1 MGVALSSP
9 VDTQLQSKSNKQRQK
24 KNEELWSDINFNSTD
39 AFLTIINGVVPSDA
53 KKVKNRK
60 KTVKVSRDQSV
71 DIEIPAVVWD
81 SKHNLGYVF
90 IFEDG
95 TVMSVAEY
103 ESHLK
108 SLGMTGFNSDTID
121 NKNADGVNY
130 EMYACINS
138 TNLLN
143 ASIEWT
149 MAIGD
154 LQKCERQLSERR
166 HVIIQSLSLSDSN
179 ADVREVLKRDTE
191 IRKLLKQKVT
201 ITKRKDLHERKVNM
215 FFNEIEDIKLM
226 KDQISYLRD
235 YKKLNAE
242 RKPMIEWH
250 KKQLAEIDVEEAERI
265 VKETH
270 LLRDYAGD
278 IIDKVNSQEEFYD
291 DFNLDDALD
300 EFLAEEDPSLQ
311 ESNAAVEALVAE
323 ELARKELASKFPKT
337 PSKLGK
343 TSSSRV
349 AVAEGGGEDSSSK
362 LNQYPEEQT
371 IVEDADYS
379 SGEEKNP

>member
-1 MGVALSSP
+1 MGLTLSSP
-9 VDTQLQSKSNKQRQK
+9 VDTQLQGKGGNRRREK

-39 AFLTIINGVVPSDA
+39 AFLTVINGVVPSDA
-53 KKVKNRK
+53 KKIKNRK
-60 KTVKVSRDQSV
+60 KTVNVGRDQSLE
-71 DIEIPAVVWD
+71 IEIPAVVWD

-95 TVMSVAEY
+95 TVMTVAEY
-103 ESHLK
+103 ETHLK

-143 ASIEWT
+143 ASTEWT

-154 LQKCERQLSERR
+154 MQKCERQLSERR
-166 HVIIQSLSLSDSN
+166 HVIVQSLSDSN
-179 ADVREVLKRDTE
+179 ADVREVLKKDTE

-201 ITKRKDLHERKVNM
+201 ISKRKDLHERKVNM

-311 ESNAAVEALVAE
+311 ESNAAVEALVKE

-337 PSKLGK
+337 PSKLGRG
-343 TSSSRV
+343 SSSRV
-349 AVAEGGGEDSSSK
+349 AVADGGGEDFSSK
-362 LNQYPEEQT
+362 LNHYQEEQT

-379 SGEEKNP
+379 SDDEKNP